1 MELDLAWLL
10 ALVIVLFFVVLAY
23 TMYAHLKESGQWN
36 DEADLECMRSQA
48 KTMQAT
54 VLSKRKRWKEGQL
67 PTQPVALDFLATLY
81 WKTAVKLNWCCPM
94 RQNIFGSLGSA
105 APCSMMASDMSVLA
119 MMGTV

>member
-1 MELDLAWLL
+1 MELDL
-10 ALVIVLFFVVLAY
+10 VVLAH

-67 PTQPVALDFLATLY
+67 PTQPVALDFLATFVLED
-81 WKTAVKLNWCCPM
+81 
-94 RQNIFGSLGSA
+94 GSEVEL
-105 APCSMMASDMSVLA
+105 VLPNETKYFWLTEGQC
-119 MMGTV
+119 GTLQYDG

>member
-67 PTQPVALDFLATLY
+67 PTQPVALDFLATFVLED
-81 WKTAVKLNWCCPM
+81 
-94 RQNIFGSLGSA
+94 GSEVEL
-105 APCSMMASDMSVLA
+105 VLPNEKKYFWLTEGQC
-119 MMGTV
+119 GTLQYDG